1 MNRSGTHGTR
11 RKAPKTPEEV
21 EAALAA
27 EMEVMH
33 ELAHEVDSIADR
45 QAAPDVIAL
54 ELNRERE
61 LRGQAPAA
69 EQEEDKMVEEK
80 DGSNTKKRPREDE
93 GEPQAEEQAAG
104 SGEKRR
110 KKKAAKKHKANAAE
124 EVHDAPHPFVL
135 CSARRVSSRRSG

>member
-1 MNRSGTHGTR
+1 M
-11 RKAPKTPEEV
+11 PKTPEEV

-61 LRGQAPAA
+61 LRGQAPESAA
-69 EQEEDKMVEEK
+69 EQEDKMVEEK

-124 EVHDAPHPFVL
+124 EVRDAPHPFGFCVL
-135 CSARRVSSRRSG
+135 HGSAVSSRRSG